1 MKALL
6 ILLGILKWLGIIL
19 LALLVLIL
27 LIVLV
32 VMLSPIRYRLAG
44 EKKEEISG
52 TFGVSWLFSA
62 VKADGS
68 YTDRKSTRLNSSH
81 MSESRMPSSA

>member
-27 LIVLV
+27 LIVAV
-32 VMLSPIRYRLAG
+32 VMLSPIRYQVAG
-44 EKKEEISG
+44 EKKEELCGS
-52 TFGVSWLFSA
+52 FGVSWFFGA
-62 VKADGS
+62 VC
-68 YTDRKSTRLNSSH
+68 
-81 MSESRMPSSA
+81 